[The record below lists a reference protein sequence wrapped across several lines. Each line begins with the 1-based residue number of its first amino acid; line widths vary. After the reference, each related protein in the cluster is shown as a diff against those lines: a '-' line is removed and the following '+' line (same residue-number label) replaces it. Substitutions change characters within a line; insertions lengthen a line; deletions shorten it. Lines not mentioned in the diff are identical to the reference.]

1 MFILAYKVL
10 RTGVCIFSNRSL
22 EVNMIKKSLL
32 TLGGA
37 LLALSFNATAGL
49 IYDESVSGDSGPW
62 YSGGG
67 VALGTVNSGDY
78 VLGTMSDAGGV
89 SYWEGYNFYLD
100 GNISNIYIAA
110 LSTSLYNNWQLY
122 TGVGWGSELYDASL
136 SDSNMLIDIDVT
148 GLAAGYYTLGNNSNV
163 TSLSYNYQISFD
175 GASVPEPAT
184 LALLG
189 LGLAGLGAMRR
200 KNKAS

>member
-1 MFILAYKVL
+1 
-10 RTGVCIFSNRSL
+10 
-22 EVNMIKKSLL
+22 MIKKSLL
-32 TLGGA
+32 SFGCV

-62 YSGGG
+62 YTGGG
-67 VALGTVNSGDY
+67 VALGTVSSGDY
-78 VLGTMSDAGGV
+78 VLGTMSDTGSS

-100 GNISNIYIAA
+100 GSISNIYIAA
-110 LSTSLYNNWQLY
+110 LSTPLSNNWQLY
-122 TGVGWGSELYDASL
+122 SGVGWGNELYNDL
-136 SDSNMLIDIDVT
+136 LYTGNTLLDIDVT
-148 GLAAGYYTLGNNSNV
+148 SLAAGYYTLGNNSNT
-163 TSLSYNYQISFD
+163 TSLFYNYQISFD

-189 LGLAGLGAMRR
+189 LGFAGLGAMRR